1 MEKFKMSWFDSSL
14 LLLFPPCTVPV
25 GIQKKMPEN
34 GLATAEC
41 DFTEREAV
49 WTGFLYGLI

>member
-1 MEKFKMSWFDSSL
+1 
-14 LLLFPPCTVPV
+14 
-25 GIQKKMPEN
+25 MPEN

-49 WTGFLYGLI
+49 WTGFFVRVNKKKETKREREKRPYYLIFSVVKKV

>member
-1 MEKFKMSWFDSSL
+1 MSYFDFSVL
-14 LLLFPPCTVPV
+14 RLYGPCTVPV
-25 GIQKKMPEN
+25 AVQKTMPEN

-41 DFTEREAV
+41 DFTEKEAV

>member
-1 MEKFKMSWFDSSL
+1 METWTMSHFDFSVL
-14 LLLFPPCTVPV
+14 RLYGPCTVPLAV
-25 GIQKKMPEN
+25 QKTMPEN

-41 DFTEREAV
+41 DFTEKEAV